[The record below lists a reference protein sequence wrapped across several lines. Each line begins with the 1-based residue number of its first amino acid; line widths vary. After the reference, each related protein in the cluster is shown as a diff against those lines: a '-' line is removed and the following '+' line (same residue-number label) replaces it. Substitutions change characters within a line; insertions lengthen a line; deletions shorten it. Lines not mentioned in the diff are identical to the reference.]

1 MLKCAGILF
10 ILTGAF
16 GFGGYMDACLK
27 WHLDQLIGCREI
39 FAQINAYRVY
49 LKLPYGELIR
59 RSAIGK
65 SGVLPEIL
73 TEVAVEMGKN
83 REANVGALWEEA
95 FFKRKKQLYLKEEE
109 IGILLAL
116 AKCLALEGN
125 HAHLFYA
132 VGRYHTAGDGR
143 KKRQAETVPGNQC
156 LRRPVPCSFAAVK
169 EKQ

>member
-39 FAQINAYRVY
+39 FAQINAYREY

-116 AKCLALEGN
+116 AKCRALEGN
-125 HAHLFYA
+125 HAQACSIYFMQLED
-132 VGRYHTAGDGR
+132 TI
-143 KKRQAETVPGNQC
+143 RQAME
-156 LRRPVPCSFAAVK
+156 
-169 EKQ
+169 EKKDKQKLYRAISVLGGLFLVVLLL